1 MQVTNI
7 DNFSFRG
14 GFRFIN
20 MPDEARVKL
29 VDLSKKGKQVFYD
42 FENKGD
48 VFLVT
53 RDNLNFK
60 VGKFIN
66 EHNLKFEFYPQI
78 NTNCGLDN
86 EIPEAL
92 SKLLKSM
99 NIRPITTKSQLKKV
113 LSMQNSVKDQNTTSP
128 QYVQDILEGLHIVKD
143 LKYMNIKGVYVFNDP
158 EFERKIHISKPL
170 ANDMFLVLVEPY
182 SSSKPSKRF
191 LTDIK
196 GNIVKVFKTPD
207 EIHKFYN
214 DFRNS
219 I

>member
-113 LSMQNSVKDQNTTSP
+113 LSMQKSVKDQNTTSP